1 MWQKEMPQSSGEMW
15 AYPQSIYRGMKT
27 ISMCVSSS
35 DMQKINQSWGKNELS
50 IKKKTTEDNNR
61 KLSSKTSRGKNFLRM
76 EVIEE
81 DAKECGKSQI

>member
-50 IKKKTTEDNNR
+50 IKKKTW
-61 KLSSKTSRGKNFLRM
+61 KTIIENYHLKPQ
-76 EVIEE
+76 EV
-81 DAKECGKSQI
+81 KTF